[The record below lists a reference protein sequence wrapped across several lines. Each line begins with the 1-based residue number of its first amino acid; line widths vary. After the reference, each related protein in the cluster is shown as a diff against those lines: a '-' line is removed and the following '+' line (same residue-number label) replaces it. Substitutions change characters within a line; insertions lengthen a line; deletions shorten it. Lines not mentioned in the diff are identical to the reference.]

1 MTNRITAFDTYKS
14 SASNLLMKVLND
26 GSEDDIP
33 EKYIDCFCAMVVNSM
48 CRCVC
53 NAVRS
58 CELFGDASGFEFN
71 LGGYFDTYY
80 EMDGIRWHG
89 FSDGQTARLKNAYPD
104 IIQPFRNVALDIIE
118 HHLRTIHHHDIERA
132 INYFTSPVG
141 QKPHRTFRNI
151 EYIAYECR
159 DKKPTAEDIYNRFVE
174 RARELKHYK

>member
-71 LGGYFDTYY
+71 LGG
-80 EMDGIRWHG
+80 
-89 FSDGQTARLKNAYPD
+89 
-104 IIQPFRNVALDIIE
+104 
-118 HHLRTIHHHDIERA
+118 
-132 INYFTSPVG
+132 
-141 QKPHRTFRNI
+141 
-151 EYIAYECR
+151 
-159 DKKPTAEDIYNRFVE
+159 
-174 RARELKHYK
+174 